1 MKLGRLLA
9 AVIAPAL
16 LSCSGDS
23 GPGGPEDSGDTGS
36 TVAVRNNL
44 FDPGTLAVPVNS
56 TVTWQWNSG
65 GVVHNVTFQ
74 DGPASGDLSS
84 GSFPRL
90 FQTAGSFPYLC
101 TIHAAEGMSGV
112 VNVTAGTGG
121 TGGGGSGGGGGGGG
135 YP

>member
-9 AVIAPAL
+9 VVVAPAL
-16 LSCSGDS
+16 LSCSSDS
-23 GPGGPEDSGDTGS
+23 GPSEPEDAGDTS
-36 TVAVRNNL
+36 PTVAVRNNL
-44 FDPGTLAVPVNS
+44 FDPSTIGVPVNS

-65 GVVHNVTFQ
+65 GVEHNVTFQ
-74 DGPASGDLSS
+74 DGATSGNLTS
-84 GSFPRL
+84 GSFPRT

-112 VNVTAGTGG
+112 VNVSAGTGG
-121 TGGGGSGGGGGGGG
+121 NGGTGGGGGGGGG